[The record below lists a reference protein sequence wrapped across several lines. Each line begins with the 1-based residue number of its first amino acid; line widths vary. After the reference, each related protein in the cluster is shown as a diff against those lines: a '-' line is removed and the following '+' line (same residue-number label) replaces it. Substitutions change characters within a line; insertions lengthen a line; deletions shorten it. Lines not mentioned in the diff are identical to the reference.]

1 MNYVHSIT
9 VIIKKMTEMEKMITE
24 ITQIDIGDN
33 QRMITEI
40 TKKITEM
47 VNKSKFKPQLQAIF
61 LDGCYY

>member
-9 VIIKKMTEMEKMITE
+9 VIIKKITEMEKMITE

-47 VNKSKFKPQLQAIF
+47 MHLRNLYSISAIIPSEAR
-61 LDGCYY
+61 